1 MKASTKAIE
10 TSRPGTRAV
19 RILAGAGNLRAMLW
33 KPNGRWRVAIVR
45 EDAVTGEVS
54 DLLTPEDIVSL
65 AELTTLI
72 ALTLN
77 EHAKLDDV
85 GLSDDLGCLGHHL
98 AKTLGIKLESTEI
111 LKKPTIQ

>member
-1 MKASTKAIE
+1 MKASTKANE
-10 TSRPGTRAV
+10 MNRSDTRAV

-33 KPNGRWRVAIVR
+33 KPKDRWRVAILR
-45 EDAVTGEVS
+45 EDAMTGELS

-65 AELTTLI
+65 AELTALI

-77 EHAKLDDV
+77 EHAKLDV

-98 AKTLGIKLESTEI
+98 AKILGIKLESTEI
-111 LKKPTIQ
+111 VKKPTMQ